1 MPTERVEFL
10 DVGFDVLTTEQVL
23 SDLESV
29 RPDSPYA
36 YLVTPNV
43 DHMVRLQKRR
53 AELPQLE
60 QAYRRAGIC
69 ICDSRVLSRIAKW
82 RGIDLPVTPGSD
94 LTALLFDRVIRPGDR
109 IAIVGGDDRL
119 LDQLRRRHS
128 GVDFIQHCA
137 PMGLMQDSAARTAA
151 ADFIAAQ
158 QARFTFLCVG
168 SPQQELIAAE
178 LAERDGAHGMA
189 LCVGAALEFLTETQ
203 KRAPRLA
210 QRLGLEWAHR
220 LLTNPK
226 RLWRR
231 YLVEGPSIFLMAL
244 RWQRKVVSG

>member
-1 MPTERVEFL
+1 MPTERMEFL

-23 SDLESV
+23 SSLERVS
-29 RPDSPYA
+29 SEAPYT

-43 DHMVRLQKRR
+43 DHMVRFQKQR
-53 AELPQLE
+53 AERPELE
-60 QAYRRAGIC
+60 QAYRGAGIC

-109 IAIVGGDDRL
+109 IAIVGGDDCL
-119 LDQLRRRHS
+119 LERLRRRHS
-128 GVDFIQHCA
+128 GVHFVQHCP
-137 PMGLMQDSAARTAA
+137 PMGLMQDSRARTAA
-151 ADFIAAQ
+151 ADFVAAQ
-158 QARFTFLCVG
+158 RARFTLLCVG
-168 SPQQELIAAE
+168 SPQQELIASE
-178 LAERDGAHGMA
+178 VAERGDAHGMA
-189 LCVGAALEFLTETQ
+189 LCVGAALDFLTERQ

-220 LLTNPK
+220 LLTNPR

-244 RWQRKVVSG
+244 RWERKTVSG